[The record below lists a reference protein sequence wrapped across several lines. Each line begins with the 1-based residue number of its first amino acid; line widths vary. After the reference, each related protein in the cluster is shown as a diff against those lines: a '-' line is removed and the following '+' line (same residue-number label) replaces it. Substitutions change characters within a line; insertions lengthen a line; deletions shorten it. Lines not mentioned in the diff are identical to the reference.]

1 MLGPRSTS
9 FLAVLVCW
17 SWTECSQQQ
26 LDSLPSSL
34 AQAFMLLVADP
45 NVSSSAIRKSNFLL
59 WQWNVCIVIW
69 QQWPA
74 STNDKVSWVKAA
86 FLVCVHKYGPMSKG
100 LWEQAQ
106 PLLFTH
112 SHSLIVLTFETLPVV
127 CELLS
132 WSLQFSS
139 HHHVFWKYLDKTV
152 DMGKIRLL
160 PHWIFTLKHIL
171 LQLEHLAVFTKTW
184 NEWWRP

>member
-34 AQAFMLLVADP
+34 AQAFMLLMAVP
-45 NVSSSAIRKSNFLL
+45 NFSSSAIRKSNLLL
-59 WQWNVCIVIW
+59 WEWNVCIVIW

-86 FLVCVHKYGPMSKG
+86 IFGVCAQIWSHEQGAVRTSSTPSYSLTVTHSLWKHIWDFAIG
-100 LWEQAQ
+100 LWTTIMKPAVQQSPSCFLEAFGQDSRYGEDT
-106 PLLFTH
+106 PP
-112 SHSLIVLTFETLPVV
+112 SSLDLYP
-127 CELLS
+127 
-132 WSLQFSS
+132 
-139 HHHVFWKYLDKTV
+139 KAY
-152 DMGKIRLL
+152 
-160 PHWIFTLKHIL
+160 P
-171 LQLEHLAVFTKTW
+171 APTW
-184 NEWWRP
+184 TSM